1 MKSGKLIFLLKVSGW
16 ETSPKYM
23 IFQLIGDG
31 PFAYIIA
38 VLHKFAK
45 IDMHRSIS
53 VMVGKMSKIDSYQHR
68 GSELR
73 NTAYII
79 EHSENQDKNR
89 D

>member
-1 MKSGKLIFLLKVSGW
+1 VPNIPRADKVVN
-16 ETSPKYM
+16 T
-23 IFQLIGDG
+23 
-31 PFAYIIA
+31 A

-73 NTAYII
+73 NTAV
-79 EHSENQDKNR
+79 NT
-89 D
+89 